1 MLETNKMIK
10 TDYLVIGSGVA
21 GLTFAVKI
29 AEKISDLPAYPPYET
44 LEGGAGKAGKNI
56 VIVTKGDE
64 DESNT
69 KYAQGG
75 VAVVLDAEE
84 DSFQKHIQDTLI
96 AGDGLCDE
104 SIVEM
109 VIEEGPQ
116 RFKELVVWGA
126 NFDLDS
132 KGNFDLGKEG
142 GHSEYRV
149 VHHKDITGY
158 EMERT
163 LLQRVHQL
171 PNVTLLSHHFA
182 IDLITEHHLE
192 GPSRVL
198 GTEKLSCYGAYVL
211 NQKTGE
217 VLTIQAEST
226 ILASGGIGR
235 VYGHTT
241 NPVIA
246 TGDGIAMAYRAKARI
261 KDMEFVQFHPTV
273 LYNAE
278 GGSSFLIS
286 EAVRGF
292 GAYLRNKDGYRFM
305 PDYDKRA
312 ELASRDIVSRSIDTE
327 LKKSGDTHVF
337 LDCTHLDIEAF
348 KKHFP
353 NIYKKCLENHIDV
366 EKDWIPV
373 VSASHYLCG
382 GVVVDKEGRTSI
394 NNLFACG
401 ECTRT
406 GLHGANRL
414 ASNSLLEALVY
425 AHNIFKYLSANLAKP
440 MDFTIP
446 EWNDE
451 GTSIPKEHVLVRQNL
466 IALQALMRNYVGIV
480 RSNDRLARAIE
491 HLDIIYKEVEELY
504 RNSKVVTSLCELRN
518 MINVAH
524 LIISQSLERKENRGG
539 YYNIDHLD

>member
-1 MLETNKMIK
+1 MMIK
-10 TDYLVIGSGVA
+10 TNYLVIGSGVA
-21 GLTFAVKI
+21 GLSYAIKI
-29 AEKISDLPAYPPYET
+29 AEKFPERSV
-44 LEGGAGKAGKNI
+44 
-56 VIVTKGDE
+56 VIVTKGEE

-75 VAVVLDAEE
+75 VAIVLDEEE

-96 AGDGLCDE
+96 AGDGLCDK
-104 SIVEM
+104 SVVEM
-109 VIEEGPQ
+109 VIKEGPK

-126 NFDLDS
+126 NFDLDTE
-132 KGNFDLGKEG
+132 GNYDLGREG

-149 VHHKDITGY
+149 AHHKDITGF
-158 EMERT
+158 EIERT

-171 PNVTLLSHHFA
+171 PNVTLLAHHFA
-182 IDLITEHHLE
+182 IDLITEHQLNI
-192 GPSRVL
+192 PT
-198 GTEKLSCYGAYVL
+198 TEDVSCYGAYIL
-211 NQKTGE
+211 NEKTGE
-217 VLTIQAEST
+217 IITIQAET
-226 ILASGGIGR
+226 TLLASGGIGS

-246 TGDGIAMAYRAKARI
+246 TGDGIAMAYRAKAQI
-261 KDMEFVQFHPTV
+261 KDMEFIQFHPTV
-273 LYNAE
+273 LYNPE

-292 GAYLRNKDGYRFM
+292 GAYLRNKEGHRFM
-305 PDYDKRA
+305 PDYDERA
-312 ELASRDIVSRSIDTE
+312 ELASRDIVSQSIDAE

-337 LDCTHLDIEAF
+337 LDCTHLDIVDF

-353 NIYKKCLENHIDV
+353 NIYEECLRNHIDI

-373 VSASHYLCG
+373 VPASHYLCG
-382 GVVVDKEGRTSI
+382 GVVVDKQGKTSV

-425 AHNIFKYLSANLAKP
+425 SHNIYKYQTTHFVEPKSIR
-440 MDFTIP
+440 IP

-451 GTSIPKEHVLVRQNL
+451 GTTIPKECILTTHNL
-466 IALQALMRNYVGIV
+466 KQLQALMRNYVGIV
-480 RSNDRLARAIE
+480 RSNDLLTKAIGRLD
-491 HLDIIYKEVEELY
+491 LIYNEIEELY
-504 RNSKVVTSLCELRN
+504 QTSKLDTSLCELRN

-524 LIISQSLERKENRGG
+524 LIISQSLDRKENKGG
-539 YYNIDHLD
+539 YYNIDNL

>member
-1 MLETNKMIK
+1 MIK
-10 TDYLVIGSGVA
+10 TNYLVIGSGVA

-29 AEKISDLPAYPPYET
+29 AEKFPE
-44 LEGGAGKAGKNI
+44 KNVI
-56 VIVTKGDE
+56 IVTKGDE

-75 VAVVLDAEE
+75 VAIVLDAKE
-84 DSFQKHIQDTLI
+84 DSFQKHIQDTLE

-104 SIVEM
+104 SVVEM
-109 VIEEGPQ
+109 VIKEGPQ
-116 RFKELVVWGA
+116 RFKELLVWGA
-126 NFDLDS
+126 NFDLDPE
-132 KGNFDLGKEG
+132 GNFDLGKEG

-158 EMERT
+158 EIERA
-163 LLQRVHQL
+163 LLKKVHQI
-171 PNVTLLSHHFA
+171 PNVSLLSHHFA
-182 IDLITEHHLE
+182 IDLITNHHLE
-192 GPSRVL
+192 NLNSEVI
-198 GTEKLSCYGAYVL
+198 SCYGAYVL
-211 NQKTGE
+211 NQKNGE
-217 VLTIQAEST
+217 IFTVQAEST
-226 ILASGGIGR
+226 LVASGGIGR

-246 TGDGIAMAYRAKARI
+246 TGDGIAMAYRAKAQI
-261 KDMEFVQFHPTV
+261 KDMEFIQFHPTA

-292 GAYLRNKDGYRFM
+292 GALLRNKEGYRFM
-305 PDYDKRA
+305 PDYDERA
-312 ELASRDIVSRSIDTE
+312 ELASRDIVSQSIDNE
-327 LKKSGDTHVF
+327 LKKSGNAHVF
-337 LDCTHLDIEAF
+337 LDCTHLDIIDF

-353 NIYKKCLENHIDV
+353 NIYKECLENHIDI

-373 VSASHYLCG
+373 VPASHYLCG
-382 GVVVDKEGRTSI
+382 GIVVDIDGKTSI
-394 NNLFACG
+394 TNLFACG

-425 AHNIFKYLSANLAKP
+425 AHNIFKNLSENSTHPINFNL
-440 MDFTIP
+440 P

-451 GTSIPKEHVLVRQNL
+451 GTSIPKEYILVQHNL
-466 IALQALMRNYVGIV
+466 LQLQALMRDYVGIV
-480 RSNDRLARAIE
+480 RSNDRLSKAID
-491 HLDIIYKEVEELY
+491 HLDFIYNEVEVLY
-504 RNSKVVTSLCELRN
+504 KNSKVATSLCELRN

-524 LIISQSLERKENRGG
+524 LIISQSLERKDNRGG
-539 YYNIDHLD
+539 YYNIDNL